1 MTSITPPDERRPAG
15 APAGQRDGLF
25 DGRPQPATSN
35 GTTPPSAAGTG
46 TPAPSPG
53 KLRGSLGALAIIFTV
68 LAFNAPLGV
77 AGGFVPVVIG
87 NGNHDGAPATF
98 IVIAVMLVLF
108 SVGLLAMSR
117 FMHSCGAFYSY
128 IVAGLG
134 RVIGLGGAY
143 TAIAAYTAFCCCGY
157 AFCGLVTRAL
167 MADVLPG
174 SHVPW
179 WVWALMFWVV
189 SAGLSLFNINLS
201 AKILGVAL
209 VAEIGVTLIWGLRVF
224 FNGGPAGVSLHPLTP
239 SAFFGGGSI
248 SVALLFAAMCITG
261 FEAVA
266 VFREEAKD
274 PVKTVRRAT
283 YGSVIFMCAFYA
295 FVAWAYLTAYG
306 SDAVAQGQA
315 DPIGS
320 FKASVHTYAG
330 TVAYDAV
337 SVMLLT
343 SGFASVLANVN
354 IGARYL
360 FTLGGDGVLPRQL
373 GKVHPKQ
380 GSPHVAAAV
389 FSTVCLIGAI
399 VIPAVFKIEALT
411 VYVDLA
417 AIGGVCLLLLM
428 LVTSVAVPVFF
439 RRTKGHTAN
448 VWESVVAPILA
459 TIALAVVF
467 ALSVIHMPDI
477 IGADQTVA
485 NIALAV
491 IAFFGIA
498 GIGNALYFR
507 SRKPEVFQ
515 RIGRQDL

>member
-1 MTSITPPDERRPAG
+1 M
-15 APAGQRDGLF
+15 
-25 DGRPQPATSN
+25 
-35 GTTPPSAAGTG
+35 
-46 TPAPSPG
+46 
-53 KLRGSLGALAIIFTV
+53 AIVLMV

-87 NGNHDGAPATF
+87 WGNQEGAPATF

-157 AFCGLVTRAL
+157 AFCGLTTRAL
-167 MADVLPG
+167 VADLFPEADIA
-174 SHVPW
+174 W
-179 WVWALMFWVV
+179 WVWSLLFWVV
-189 SAGLSLFNINLS
+189 SAALAMANINLS
-201 AKILGVAL
+201 VKVLGVAL
-209 VAEIGVTLIWGLRVF
+209 VAEVAIVLVWGLRVF
-224 FNGGPAGVSLHPLTP
+224 INGGPSGVSLHPLTP

-248 SVALLFAAMCITG
+248 SVALLFGAMCITG

-283 YGSVIFMCAFYA
+283 FGAVIFLCALFA
-295 FVAWAYLTAYG
+295 FVAWAYLTAFG
-306 SDAVAQGQA
+306 PDAVAQGQA
-315 DPIGS
+315 DAIGS
-320 FKASVHTYAG
+320 FKASVQTYAG

-343 SGFASVLANVN
+343 SGFAAVLANVN

-360 FTLGGDGVLPRQL
+360 FTLGGDGVLPRKL
-373 GKVHPKQ
+373 GKVHPTQ
-380 GSPHVAAAV
+380 RSPYIAAAV
-389 FSTVCLIGAI
+389 FAFICLIGAI
-399 VIPAVFKIEALT
+399 VIPAVLKIDALT
-411 VYVDLA
+411 VYVGLA

-439 RRTKGHTAN
+439 RKSRGHNAS
-448 VWESVVAPILA
+448 VWESKVAPSLA
-459 TIALAVVF
+459 AVGLAVVF
-467 ALSVIHMPDI
+467 GLSVVHMPDI
-477 IGADQTVA
+477 IAADQTVA

-491 IAFFGIA
+491 IALFAIG
-498 GIGNALYFR
+498 GIGHALYLR
-507 SRKPEVFQ
+507 SRRPEIFQ
-515 RIGRQDL
+515 RVGRRDL

>member
-1 MTSITPPDERRPAG
+1 MTSITQPEERRPG
-15 APAGQRDGLF
+15 AVA
-25 DGRPQPATSN
+25 
-35 GTTPPSAAGTG
+35 PPGKGDELSSGGDSSA
-46 TPAPSPG
+46 PEPG
-53 KLRGSLGALAIIFTV
+53 KLRGNLGAIAIIFTV

-143 TAIAAYTAFCCCGY
+143 TALAAYTAFCCCGY

-167 MADVLPG
+167 VADAFPD
-174 SHVPW
+174 SHIPW
-179 WVWALMFWVV
+179 WVWSLMFWVV
-189 SAGLSLFNINLS
+189 SAALSLANINLS
-201 AKILGVAL
+201 ARILGVAL

-224 FNGGPAGVSLHPLTP
+224 INGGPSGVSLHPLTP

-283 YGSVIFMCAFYA
+283 YGSVIFMCGFYA
-295 FVAWAYLTAYG
+295 FVAWAYLTGYG
-306 SDAVAQGQA
+306 PDALAQAA

-320 FKASVHTYAG
+320 FKASVRTYAG

-337 SVMLLT
+337 SIMLLT

-360 FTLGGDGVLPRQL
+360 FTLGGDGVLPRKL

-380 GSPHVAAAV
+380 GSPYIAAAV

-399 VIPAVFKIEALT
+399 IIPALAGIDALT

-439 RRTKGHTAN
+439 RKTNGHTASA
-448 VWESVVAPILA
+448 WESKISPIMA
-459 TIALAVVF
+459 AVALAVVF
-467 ALSVIHMPDI
+467 SLSVIHMPDI

-485 NIALAV
+485 NTALAV
-491 IAFFGIA
+491 IAFFAIA
-498 GIGNALYFR
+498 GIGNALYLR
-507 SRKPEVFQ
+507 ARKPDIFQ

>member
-1 MTSITPPDERRPAG
+1 MTSITPPTPD
-15 APAGQRDGLF
+15 
-25 DGRPQPATSN
+25 S
-35 GTTPPSAAGTG
+35 TTPPPGTG
-46 TPAPSPG
+46 NGPSAPVPG

-87 NGNHDGAPATF
+87 NGNHEGAPATF

-157 AFCGLVTRAL
+157 AFCGLVTRDL
-167 MADVLPG
+167 MANAFPEL
-174 SHVPW
+174 HVAW
-179 WVWALMFWVV
+179 WVWSLVFWV
-189 SAGLSLFNINLS
+189 AATTLSLFNINLS
-201 AKILGVAL
+201 AKILGIAL
-209 VAEIGVTLIWGLRVF
+209 IAEIGVALVWGLRVF
-224 FNGGPAGVSLHPLTP
+224 FNGGPSGVSLHPLTP
-239 SAFFGGGSI
+239 SAFFGGGSV

-266 VFREEAKD
+266 VFREEARD

-320 FKASVHTYAG
+320 FKASVLAYAG

-337 SVMLLT
+337 SVLLLT
-343 SGFASVLANVN
+343 SGFASALANVN

-360 FTLGGDGVLPRQL
+360 FTLGGDGVLPRKL

-380 GSPHVAAAV
+380 GSPYVAAAV

-399 VIPAVFKIEALT
+399 VIPALFQIEGLT

-439 RRTKGHTAN
+439 RRTKGHTAS
-448 VWESVVAPILA
+448 VWESVIAPSLA
-459 TIALAVVF
+459 TAALAVVF
-467 ALSVIHMPDI
+467 SLSVIHMPDI

-491 IAFFGIA
+491 IAFFAIA

-507 SRKPEVFQ
+507 SRKPEIF
-515 RIGRQDL
+515 RLIGRQDL